1 MDACRSAEDP
11 ATAPGSRPA
20 AAPLQPDDP
29 SELGRYRVLGRLG
42 EGGMGTVFLGT
53 APDGRPVAIKM
64 IRAEVA
70 GVPTFHAR
78 FRREAELARRV
89 ARFCTAELLDA
100 VDPPDG
106 PPFIVTEFVDGPT
119 LAAAVAAGGPLGA
132 ADLERV
138 AVSVA
143 AALTAIHGAGLVH
156 RDLKPANV
164 LLSSLGPRVIDFG
177 IAHAADL
184 THVTRDSIVGTPAF
198 MAPEQAQAQPVSGA
212 ADVWAWAG
220 LVAFAGTGRLPFG
233 LGPPDAQ
240 IFRIVHG
247 DPDLDG
253 LDPALGAVVRRAMSR
268 RPADRPTAQD
278 LLRQLVTLGVEVP
291 APASAALA
299 LPATDHGAPPP
310 GGSPTHD
317 PVPRSSPGGV
327 AAHPAG
333 VAGGSPI
340 AAGRPRPGRRRFGR
354 LLVAALVGVVVLA
367 GGWLLL
373 QPLAGRDDPDAR
385 ISTTAAPS
393 DQTPPPDGETPGGG
407 PADPDT
413 ATTTGPGAGKGAE
426 EVTQPGEP
434 GGPVEV
440 PDVVGRPIAEAEE
453 ALRAAGLT
461 DITRTTRLDDRPV
474 GSVIGILPAAGSE
487 VPRNTAIEL
496 TVSDGAPHTTVPDLV
511 GRSEVDAR
519 AGIYSAG
526 LRMILQE
533 NDGPSRIGPGL
544 VERTDPPGGT
554 QVAYDTTVTVTIV
567 SRQVAVPDVVG
578 QSAAAATVTLR
589 DRGFDVVEERGTGAQ
604 PPGVVIAQTP
614 RAGLVTRGATVT
626 ITVSRPRP
634 DGDSPVTGT
643 PVPPGP

>member
-11 ATAPGSRPA
+11 VTAPGGQPA
-20 AAPLQPDDP
+20 AGPLRPDDP
-29 SELGRYRVLGRLG
+29 SELGHYRVLGRLG
-42 EGGMGTVFLGT
+42 EGGMGTVFLGA

-70 GVPTFHAR
+70 GVPSFRAR

-177 IAHAADL
+177 IAHAADI

-198 MAPEQAQAQPVSGA
+198 MAPEQALAQPVSGA

-220 LVAFAGTGRLPFG
+220 LVTFAGTGRPPFG
-233 LGPPDAQ
+233 DGPPETQ

-247 DPDLDG
+247 DPNLDG

-268 RPADRPTAQD
+268 QPTDRPTAQD
-278 LLRQLVTLGVEVP
+278 LLQQLVTLGVEVP
-291 APASAALA
+291 ASATSALA
-299 LPATDHGAPPP
+299 LPTADGGAPPQGRAP
-310 GGSPTHD
+310 ASGPIPPTSPAG
-317 PVPRSSPGGV
+317 PSSSPSSPS
-327 AAHPAG
+327 AARRTRPERRP
-333 VAGGSPI
+333 S
-340 AAGRPRPGRRRFGR
+340 GRM
-354 LLVAALVGVVVLA
+354 LVAALAGVVVVLVGA
-367 GGWLLL
+367 WLLL
-373 QPLAGRDDPDAR
+373 QAQPPDGRDDTDAR
-385 ISTTAAPS
+385 VSAAPAPG
-393 DQTPPPDGETPGGG
+393 DPTGPPDGQSPGGG
-407 PADPDT
+407 EASPGT
-413 ATTTGPGAGKGAE
+413 ATATGPGPGGTAG
-426 EVTQPGEP
+426 EVTPPGEP
-434 GGPVEV
+434 VEI
-440 PDVVGRPIAEAEE
+440 PDVVGRPVAEAEE
-453 ALRAAGLT
+453 ALRTAGLT
-461 DITRTTRLDDRPV
+461 NIIRTTRLDDRPA
-474 GSVIGILPAAGSE
+474 GSVIGMHPAAGSE
-487 VPRNTAIEL
+487 VSRDAAIEL
-496 TVSDGAPHTTVPDLV
+496 DVSDGPGHTTVPDLV

-519 AGIYSAG
+519 SGLDTAG
-526 LRMILQE
+526 LKMVVQE
-533 NDGPSRIGPGL
+533 NSGPSKVGPGL

-554 QVAYDTTVTVTIV
+554 QVAYGTTVTISVV

-578 QSAAAATVTLR
+578 QSAAAATATLR
-589 DRGFDVVEERGTGAQ
+589 DYGFDVVEERGAGSQ
-604 PPGVVIAQTP
+604 PAGVVIAQLP

-626 ITVSRPRP
+626 ITVSQPRSN
-634 DGDSPVTGT
+634 GDSQVTQT
-643 PVPPGP
+643 PEPPPVP